1 MPCLGAPGTRASVRI
16 QARRHTNTTRTP
28 PLASH
33 VPPEASHWCRVCR
46 VWRACACHVLI
57 RSNIIRERFRRRI
70 PSCRSHDEVH
80 REATTSKGHRMLRAP
95 PHIPSREP
103 SGAPMGG
110 RGEDT
115 GKPAL
120 PHVYMCAMYI
130 HTLRGL
136 DELTPPAWP
145 HKIHQNLPLRG
156 RVRIQCKQFLCQL

>member
-80 REATTSKGHRMLRAP
+80 REATTSKGHRMLRP
-95 PHIPSREP
+95 PHTFPLENLVVLRW
-103 SGAPMGG
+103 GGGG
-110 RGEDT
+110 RTLESQHFPMCTCARCTYILSEGWMNS
-115 GKPAL
+115 PPL
-120 PHVYMCAMYI
+120 PGP
-130 HTLRGL
+130 TKS
-136 DELTPPAWP
+136 T
-145 HKIHQNLPLRG
+145 
-156 RVRIQCKQFLCQL
+156 RISHCEGA